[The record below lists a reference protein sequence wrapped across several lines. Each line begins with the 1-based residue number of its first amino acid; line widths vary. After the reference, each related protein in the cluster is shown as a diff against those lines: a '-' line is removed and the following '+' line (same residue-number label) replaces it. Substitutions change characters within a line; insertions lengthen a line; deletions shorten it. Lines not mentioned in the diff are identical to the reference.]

1 MATTIIFSSMPPLLA
16 YYTCAAV
23 TIYVVLGRFSSPN
36 PRLRWL
42 KLKDLEKIET
52 EKNAAHLPESDLV
65 SLLSGNLSS
74 SKPNVVAGMLQSSLA
89 SSSSPSTSPERK
101 APVMR
106 KLSFLATTGV
116 VENPFMNNTWEIY
129 RLERLKCA
137 VFGPVLIPPRLLL
150 LIVSLLGA
158 YGFGKLSTIGA
169 ELERPMPRW
178 RINLQHPMKFFARG
192 IMFALGYHWISIKGK
207 QASPQHAPI
216 VVSNHCSFCEAIY
229 LPGRLLSMAV
239 SRRENAAIPF
249 FGGLMQQ
256 VQCIFVSRTDKD
268 SRTTVADE
276 ILRRSKVE
284 RGLWHRQLLVF
295 PEGTTTNGSAVISF
309 KVGSF
314 AGGVSVQPVAV
325 SYPSNKIC
333 DPSWVSGGPHPGE
346 ILFKL
351 LCQPWNCMNVTF
363 LPVYNP
369 DAAEIADPL
378 LFSTNVRRL
387 IAAELGVPASDHS
400 FDDVLLLMEAKK
412 LGYQGGL
419 RDCISELKNMRK
431 ILEIDLAK
439 AKEYLHDFSQLDTYR
454 KGLLSYP
461 QFIKAFGSKD
471 SDALRSLFC
480 VLDVQDRGVINLV
493 EYTTGLALLNEQGT
507 DGFDG
512 AMRLIFKIQDSS
524 GEGRLSKEDTAKV
537 LRRLW
542 PDVTTELLDST
553 FAAADTDKD
562 GTLSADEFLALARSN
577 QHLWPS
583 LKSSLCGKL

>member
-1 MATTIIFSSMPPLLA
+1 MAREAESRADPERIHLIFAFNLA
-16 YYTCAAV
+16 
-23 TIYVVLGRFSSPN
+23 FS
-36 PRLRWL
+36 
-42 KLKDLEKIET
+42 
-52 EKNAAHLPESDLV
+52 LPHPV
-65 SLLSGNLSS
+65 SLFPL
-74 SKPNVVAGMLQSSLA
+74 
-89 SSSSPSTSPERK
+89 
-101 APVMR
+101 
-106 KLSFLATTGV
+106 
-116 VENPFMNNTWEIY
+116 
-129 RLERLKCA
+129 
-137 VFGPVLIPPRLLL
+137 
-150 LIVSLLGA
+150 
-158 YGFGKLSTIGA
+158 
-169 ELERPMPRW
+169 RPT
-178 RINLQHPMKFFARG
+178 
-192 IMFALGYHWISIKGK
+192 
-207 QASPQHAPI
+207 
-216 VVSNHCSFCEAIY
+216 
-229 LPGRLLSMAV
+229 
-239 SRRENAAIPF
+239 
-249 FGGLMQQ
+249 

-461 QFIKAFGSKD
+461 QFIKAFGSQD

-493 EYTTGLALLNEQGT
+493 EYTTGLALVCIPPISHSFL
-507 DGFDG
+507 
-512 AMRLIFKIQDSS
+512 
-524 GEGRLSKEDTAKV
+524 
-537 LRRLW
+537 
-542 PDVTTELLDST
+542 DVLLDNFSSLL
-553 FAAADTDKD
+553 F
-562 GTLSADEFLALARSN
+562 TLSSQNF
-577 QHLWPS
+577 S
-583 LKSSLCGKL
+583 LSPI